1 MQAYPVSLSLAR
13 RLSSLQARPHTP
25 ALARTHAAS
34 ESDTPPGQRDKD
46 FHLDLPDEENIK
58 KNLVGDLAA
67 HQRET
72 EAEQEAAEEGVGAT
86 AVPAGEKDEDATA
99 EVAGNAAIYCNPFD
113 TEEIAEGMRQ
123 LLTNKSLREE
133 LSQVGLKRAELFS
146 WDASAE
152 KVWTILENTIAGK

>member
-1 MQAYPVSLSLAR
+1 MEVKELSKVIGAAYALTFVSLFEGFGI
-13 RLSSLQARPHTP
+13 P
-25 ALARTHAAS
+25 
-34 ESDTPPGQRDKD
+34 
-46 FHLDLPDEENIK
+46 
-58 KNLVGDLAA
+58 LVEAMKCGVPILAA
-67 HQRET
+67 NT
-72 EAEQEAAEEGVGAT
+72 T
-86 AVPAGEKDEDATA
+86 SLP